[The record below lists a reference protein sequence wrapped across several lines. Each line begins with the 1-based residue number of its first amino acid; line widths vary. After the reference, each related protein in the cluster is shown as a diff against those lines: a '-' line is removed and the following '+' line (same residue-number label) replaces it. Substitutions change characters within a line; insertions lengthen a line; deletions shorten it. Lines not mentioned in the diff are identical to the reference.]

1 MRLTPWQEARIHLIA
16 DIAKERSKML
26 QVTTETKAAMTCEKG
41 RVVGFVKSNEPGK
54 ISLAVPAD
62 RAVMTPAQARQ
73 LAAWLVE
80 EADKIRPTT
89 ATSLNDWSAQE
100 AKRQADIRAALNRD
114 RVSFRGVAYER
125 RMSSGDGRE
134 FS

>member
-1 MRLTPWQEARIHLIA
+1 MKLTLWQEAFINQIA
-16 DIAKERSKML
+16 DIAKERSRML
-26 QVTTETKAAMTCEKG
+26 QVTTETKAVMDCDRG

-54 ISLAVPAD
+54 VSIAVPND

-89 ATSLNDWSAQE
+89 ATSLSDWSAQE
-100 AKRQADIRAALNRD
+100 AKRQADIEAALNRD
-114 RVSFRGVAYER
+114 RITTPSGRTFPRRAY
-125 RMSSGDGRE
+125 
-134 FS
+134 